1 MIAVDLLNS
10 VKPIGR
16 ISESPGLSHAKCTFT
31 FRITGVTNE
40 DTDHS
45 VYLSAAPAA
54 WKDVAGTFDLDF
66 GKAGLT
72 DEALNSLVKR
82 DIDSSIDIPFD
93 HGTPGEE
100 HLLFE
105 DFTTNPPQLKLTCTN
120 CFTNGS
126 FHTTGTVQTELFIP
140 TSVSLEILPEDIQAE
155 VELKAELAQKSK
167 DVDWAKFELTL
178 FEFPIP
184 GAGIDIP
191 GIFSLG
197 AKFEFNIQGRV
208 LMLGLA
214 TIYMGG
220 TLTIDNGASL
230 TMDLVD
236 WENTEATDFNA
247 NWDSNL
253 RLGAASISAI
263 ALAGP
268 QPALTLGIDVLE
280 SNGLEAKLAF
290 GTPTFNINATAGFDE
305 AGWCN
310 ETDPVTSGFRVQS
323 AANFDMSLSVT
334 GELGGHDHSLFDRK
348 LVNIPLATFID
359 KCWDVPELTPP
370 IWESPSA
377 RGIGLTH
384 RRGFHPY

>member
-1 MIAVDLLNS
+1 M
-10 VKPIGR
+10 
-16 ISESPGLSHAKCTFT
+16 
-31 FRITGVTNE
+31 
-40 DTDHS
+40 
-45 VYLSAAPAA
+45 
-54 WKDVAGTFDLDF
+54 
-66 GKAGLT
+66 
-72 DEALNSLVKR
+72 
-82 DIDSSIDIPFD
+82 
-93 HGTPGEE
+93 
-100 HLLFE
+100 
-105 DFTTNPPQLKLTCTN
+105 TCTN
-120 CFTNGS
+120 CFTKGS
-126 FHTTGTVQTELFIP
+126 FHTTGTIHTEFFIP
-140 TSVSLEILPEDIQAE
+140 TSVSLEILPQDIQAE

-167 DVDWAKFELTL
+167 DADWAKFEKTL

-197 AKFEFNIQGRV
+197 AKIAFNIQGRV

-220 TLTIDNGASL
+220 TLSIDNGARL
-230 TMDLVD
+230 NMDLLD

-253 RLGAASISAI
+253 RLGEASISVI

-280 SNGLEAKLAF
+280 SNGLEATLGF

-323 AANFDMSLSVT
+323 AANFDMTLGVK
-334 GELGGHDHSLFDRK
+334 GELGGDEHSLFDRK
-348 LVNIPLATFID
+348 LVNIPLATFIN
-359 KCWDVPELTPP
+359 KCWDVPGLTPP
-370 IWESPSA
+370 NWNDSGSS
-377 RGIGLTH
+377 RGIGLKH
-384 RRGFHPY
+384 ARGFHVPY